1 MGPATHDERNGPGPA
16 APEVAVTLEQ
26 LEGLVWAELFGNDHP
41 VELEIGTGK
50 AGFLLRRARAVP
62 ERNFLG
68 IEWCNQ
74 IYKYAVD
81 RMQRWRV
88 PNVRMLR
95 TDADHFVRVLC
106 PKDSLQVLHVYHP
119 DPWPKKRH
127 HKRRLIKQPFI
138 EAAIDR
144 LVPGGYWRLQTD
156 HAGYFEQ
163 MTALLGDHPRLRRV
177 EFEDES
183 LGYTPDGIAT
193 NFEIKYL
200 REGRSIYRLA
210 LQRCR

>member
-1 MGPATHDERNGPGPA
+1 MRDEPPAESPRATP
-16 APEVAVTLEQ
+16 VAVTVDQ
-26 LEGLVWAELFGNDHP
+26 LEGFRWPDLFGNDHP

-50 AGFLLRRARAVP
+50 AGFLLRRAQAVP
-62 ERNFLG
+62 DRNFLG

-81 RMQRWRV
+81 RMQRWQV

-106 PKDSLQVLHVYHP
+106 PVESLQVLHVYHP

-127 HKRRLIKQPFI
+127 HKRRLVKQPFI

-144 LVPGGYWRLQTD
+144 IVPGGYWRLQTD
-156 HAGYFEQ
+156 HADYFRQ
-163 MTALLGDHPRLRRV
+163 MTALLAEHPRLRQV

-183 LGYTPDGIAT
+183 FGYTPEGIAT
-193 NFEIKYL
+193 NFEIKYI
-200 REGRSIYRLA
+200 REGRPIYRLA
-210 LQRCR
+210 LQRVT